1 MFMLTVKTM
10 FTCYLSGILA

>member
-10 FTCYLSGILA
+10 FTCYLFGILA